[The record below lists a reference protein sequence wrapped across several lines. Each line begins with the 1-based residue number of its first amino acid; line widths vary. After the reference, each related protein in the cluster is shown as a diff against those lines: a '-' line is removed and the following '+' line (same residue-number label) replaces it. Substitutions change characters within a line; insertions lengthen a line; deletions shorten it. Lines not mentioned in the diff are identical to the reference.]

1 MNKLLLLLLIPFL
14 ASNAFA
20 GVYKWV
26 DSSGKVQ
33 YSDQPPTNNSKTK
46 QIKVDIP
53 PSATQSAA
61 GENAPAAKSLA
72 DKEIEFRKRR
82 VESEETQKKQDKQAS
97 EAKQKQEN
105 CISARGNLRSMQESG
120 RIVKYD
126 ENGEKTFL
134 DDAGRQQAVKKAEKE
149 VDIWCK

>member
-14 ASNAFA
+14 TSNAFA

-46 QIKVDIP
+46 QLKVETSP
-53 PSATQSAA
+53 PVTQSTA
-61 GENAPAAKSLA
+61 GEKAPVAKSAA

-82 VESEETQKKQDKQAS
+82 VESEETQKKQDKQAN
-97 EAKQKQEN
+97 ETKQKQEN
-105 CISARGNLRSMQESG
+105 CINARGQLRSMQESG

-126 ENGEKTFL
+126 ENGEKAYL
-134 DDAGRQQAVKKAEKE
+134 DDAGRQQAIEKAQKE